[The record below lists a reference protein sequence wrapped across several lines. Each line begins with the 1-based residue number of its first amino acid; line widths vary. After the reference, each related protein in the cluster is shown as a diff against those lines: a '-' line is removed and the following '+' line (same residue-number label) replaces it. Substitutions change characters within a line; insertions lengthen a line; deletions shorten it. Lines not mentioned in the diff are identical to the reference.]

1 MASSSSSAVLADL
14 GRSSYV
20 SQRGLADTL
29 RRLQS
34 TGKLSKEETVSRSS
48 IKRAREFEMESHATR
63 FGKICIDKELTGVSG
78 STLNVTLVNPVSLLV
93 YLLENNMALQQIF
106 VERLRLHPCDYGSKW
121 RLIVY
126 CDEVVLGNALRH
138 QNNRKLQV
146 FYFSFLE
153 VGQGLLSKEDLWI
166 PLAVIR
172 SNKVTELGGVTV
184 VWPQILDPGLLYL
197 HILLS

>member
-1 MASSSSSAVLADL
+1 MASSSSNAVLADL

-34 TGKLSKEETVSRSS
+34 TGKLSKEEAVSRSS
-48 IKRAREFEMESHATR
+48 IKRAREFEMESHTTR
-63 FGKICIDKELTGVSG
+63 YGKICFDKELTGVSEL
-78 STLNVTLVNPVSLLV
+78 TLKVTLVNPVSLLV

-106 VERLRLHPCDYGSKW
+106 RERLEIHPCNQSTKW
-121 RLIVY
+121 NLIVY
-126 CDEVVLGNALRH
+126 YDEVVLGNVLRR
-138 QNNRKLQV
+138 QNNRKLCV
-146 FYFSFLE
+146 FYFSYLE
-153 VGQGLLSKEDLWI
+153 FGQALLSKEDLWI

-184 VWPQILDPGLLYL
+184 VWPQVLDP
-197 HILLS
+197 